1 MLNLSFAIRGFV
13 LLGIILQSCSN
24 NAQPAIEKNMA
35 RMWFDG
41 KDSLPTVMRTEA
53 EWRRLLSPEAF
64 EVLRGHGT
72 ERPFTCGFISIK
84 SEGDFYCQGC
94 NLHLFSTKDKFD
106 SGTGWP
112 SYDKPVNPYHLT
124 YIEDRKFGMIRT
136 EVRCAQCD
144 GHLGHVFDDGP
155 PPSGRRY
162 CINGVALRFVERK

>member
-1 MLNLSFAIRGFV
+1 MYNLFIAVRAFILVS
-13 LLGIILQSCSN
+13 IIFQACTN
-24 NAQPAIEKNMA
+24 NAQPAIEKNMS

-41 KDSLPTVMRTEA
+41 RDSIPKVILTEA
-53 EWRRLLSPEAF
+53 EWQRQLSPEAF
-64 EVLRGHGT
+64 EILRGHGT
-72 ERPFTCGFISIK
+72 ERPFTCGFLSIK

-112 SYDKPVNPYHLT
+112 SYDKPVNPHHLT